1 MNKWMMINKH
11 MIGMVAVFCV
21 GLCASC
27 KGGHGSDPKPVVA
40 RAGPV
45 VAGPPGYDLGAPKKY
60 IVPESL
66 HEISGICLLKNNPD
80 TMYAIEDETGRL
92 FHFHLGDGR
101 FPAYKFGGHGDYED
115 VTILNDAE
123 FVVLRSDGSL
133 FVFPL
138 GLIRGGDKKAVK
150 VYEHI
155 LPKGEYEGVYFDPGD
170 GEKSTSRVKTADD
183 GPSDKGPKGLSD
195 DEGGRLIVLCKNCP
209 DDDQRDEVSAYVL
222 QYDDKH
228 VLRIKD
234 HFFVQVPASRLHSIH
249 SKVKFHPSCVARH
262 PLTKD
267 WYIVSSVNKVLIV
280 FDGQWKVKGMY
291 DLDPVLFKQPEG
303 LAFDNKGNMYISNEG
318 VQGNANV
325 LVFSYKP

>member
-1 MNKWMMINKH
+1 MMINKH
-11 MIGMVAVFCV
+11 MIGMMAVFCV

-40 RAGPV
+40 RVAPV
-45 VAGPPGYDLGAPKKY
+45 TAGPPGYDLGAPKKY
-60 IVPESL
+60 IVSESL
-66 HEISGICLLKNNPD
+66 HEISGICFLKNNPD

-115 VTILNDAE
+115 VTIWNEAE

-138 GLIRGGDKKAVK
+138 GLISGGDKKVVK
-150 VYEHI
+150 DYEHI
-155 LPKGEYEGVYFDPGD
+155 LPKGEYEGLFGD
-170 GEKSTSRVKTADD
+170 GES
-183 GPSDKGPKGLSD
+183 
-195 DEGGRLIVLCKNCP
+195 LIALCKNCP
-209 DDDQRDEVSAYVL
+209 DDNQRDEVSAYLL

-228 VLRIKD
+228 VLAVKD
-234 HFFVQVPASRLHSIH
+234 HFFIQVPASKLHSIH
-249 SKVKFHPSCVARH
+249 NKVKFHPSCVARH

>member
-1 MNKWMMINKH
+1 MMINKH
-11 MIGMVAVFCV
+11 MIVLMAIFCV

-27 KGGHGSDPKPVVA
+27 KGGHGGGPQPAVTHATPVL
-40 RAGPV
+40 
-45 VAGPPGYDLGAPKKY
+45 AGPPGYDLGAPKKY
-60 IVPESL
+60 IVSEPL
-66 HEISGICLLKNNPD
+66 HEISGICFLKNNPD

-101 FPAYKFGGHGDYED
+101 FPSYKFGGHGDYED

-138 GLIRGGDKKAVK
+138 GLIRGGDNKAVK

-155 LPKGEYEGVYFDPGD
+155 LPKGEYEGLFG
-170 GEKSTSRVKTADD
+170 DD
-183 GPSDKGPKGLSD
+183 GGK
-195 DEGGRLIVLCKNCP
+195 LIALCKNCP
-209 DDDQRDEVSAYVL
+209 DDNQRDEVSAYLL

-228 VLRIKD
+228 VLGIRD
-234 HFFVQVPASRLHSIH
+234 HFFVQVPASKLHSIH
-249 SKVKFHPSCVARH
+249 SKIKFHPSCVARH

-325 LVFSYKP
+325 LLFSYKP

>member
-1 MNKWMMINKH
+1 MMINKH
-11 MIGMVAVFCV
+11 MIGMMAVFCV

-27 KGGHGSDPKPVVA
+27 KGGHGSDPKPAVA
-40 RAGPV
+40 RVAPV
-45 VAGPPGYDLGAPKKY
+45 TAGPPGYDLGAPKKY
-60 IVPESL
+60 IVSESL
-66 HEISGICLLKNNPD
+66 HEISGICFLKNNPD

-138 GLIRGGDKKAVK
+138 GFIRGGDNKAVQS
-150 VYEHI
+150 YIHI
-155 LPKGEYEGVYFDPGD
+155 LPKGEYEGLFG
-170 GEKSTSRVKTADD
+170 
-183 GPSDKGPKGLSD
+183 
-195 DEGGRLIVLCKNCP
+195 DEGGRLIALCKNCP
-209 DDDQRDEVSAYVL
+209 DDNQRDEVSAYLL

-228 VLRIKD
+228 VLAIKD
-234 HFFVQVPASRLHSIH
+234 HFFVQVPASKLHSIH
-249 SKVKFHPSCVARH
+249 NKVKFHPSCVARH